1 MPSKKYALLAA
12 ALLSASGFG
21 AMAADNEESLWGYAD
36 PSADVVVY
44 INTKQPEKA
53 MDKEVWDRIQKDK
66 NQALKEKEEKG
77 GGMFDT
83 KNRDMEVIANLRIA
97 TVTPFSGSIE
107 GVANISGNLQGD
119 IDKLMETM
127 NQKEGSMPQP
137 QVSKKDDMNF
147 YNLSLAGKDN
157 TQGADVMVV
166 PITPNQIQFRININP
181 KDKMSQSLLTA
192 TPASSG
198 NKPPPESFAKLA
210 GQDVAFACYLVP
222 EKLVGLNPADTDAM
236 EALNSFMKKISDIG
250 LTAQV
255 SGALTILKGSFT
267 FKSEA
272 DAAAAAESATDIL
285 PAIKSY
291 FGTEQQSPR
300 STVNGK
306 ILELTIPL
314 NTSDAW
320 DMISR
325 LTDENGSL
333 DFFGIDPE
341 SDDPKPTKVGDQEIT
356 PNALPG
362 QTE

>member
-1 MPSKKYALLAA
+1 MLSKKFVLLAA
-12 ALLSASGFG
+12 VLLSASGFG

-53 MDKEVWDRIQKDK
+53 MDKETWDRIQKDK

-83 KNRDMEVIANLRIA
+83 KNRDMEVLANIRIA
-97 TVTPFSGSIE
+97 AATPFCGTIE

-127 NQKEGSMPQP
+127 KQKEGSVPQP
-137 QVSKKDDMNF
+137 QISKKDDMNF
-147 YNLSLAGKDN
+147 YNLSLESKDN
-157 TQGADVMVV
+157 TQGADVMIV
-166 PITPNQIQFRININP
+166 PVTPNQLQFRISINP

-192 TPASSG
+192 AAASPG
-198 NKPPPESFAKLA
+198 NKEPSANFAKLA
-210 GQDVAFACYLVP
+210 AQDVAFACYLVP
-222 EKLVGLNPADTDAM
+222 EKLIDLNVAETDAM
-236 EALNSFMKKISDIG
+236 EMLNSFMKKISDIG
-250 LTAQV
+250 LSAQV
-255 SGALTILKGSFT
+255 SGALTILKGSFS

-272 DAAAAAESATDIL
+272 DAAAAAESAKDIL

-300 STVNGK
+300 STVSGK
-306 ILELTIPL
+306 TLELTIPI

-325 LTDENGSL
+325 LTDENGSME
-333 DFFGIDPE
+333 FFGIDPE
-341 SDDPKPTKVGDQEIT
+341 AEDPKPTRVGDEEKT
-356 PNALPG
+356 PDARPA